1 MNETNKKIAS
11 LIVWVLV
18 AIVILILFFSSIA
31 IVNAGERG
39 VVMNWGAVSQDVK
52 GEGFHWL
59 IPIKQTMK
67 IVDVKNI
74 KIETKTQSYSKDI
87 QTVDVSL
94 ALNYNVKPGL
104 AAKIY
109 QEVGTSYQ
117 ATIIDPAIQESVKAA
132 VALFTAQE
140 LIEQRP
146 KVKDAITLELTNRL
160 SNYFVVSQF
169 SITDFSFSNEYEKA
183 VEAKQVAQQK
193 ALEQENITKQV
204 EEQAKQTVASATA
217 QAKAIQ
223 IQAEAVTQ
231 QGGADYVKLQAIQKW
246 SGILPTTM
254 VPGGAL
260 PFINLTY

>member
-1 MNETNKKIAS
+1 METKS
-11 LIVWVLV
+11 LVKLIIGGIIGIFLLV
-18 AIVILILFFSSIA
+18 VIFSSFA

-39 VVMNWGAVSQDVK
+39 VVLNWGAVSQDVR
-52 GEGFHWL
+52 GEGLHWL
-59 IPIKQTMK
+59 IPFKQSMK

-94 ALNYNVKPGL
+94 ALNYNVKPDL

-109 QEVGTSYQ
+109 QEVGTTYQ
-117 ATIIDPAIQESVKAA
+117 STIIDPAIQESVKAA

-204 EEQAKQTVASATA
+204 EEQKKQTILAA
-217 QAKAIQ
+217 QAQAEAIK
-223 IQAEAVTQ
+223 IQAEAITQ
-231 QGGADYVKLQAIQKW
+231 QGGADYVKLQAINKW
-246 SGILPTTM
+246 NGILPTQF
-254 VPGGAL
+254 VPGSAI
-260 PFINLTY
+260 PFLDLTTK